1 MIVLSII
8 AADTQANAV
17 AALLSGGYLRFYD
30 GTQPADAD
38 APISSQRLLA
48 ELRFGTPAFGPAS
61 AGEITAK
68 PISKTEAVATGKATW
83 FRFLVNDGTTT
94 VMDGSVGI
102 AECDLS
108 LNDCRI
114 QQGAELTVS
123 NFCFTV

>member
-1 MIVLSII
+1 MIGLSKI
-8 AADTQANAV
+8 AANAQADAV
-17 AALLSGGYLRFYD
+17 AALLNAGYLRLYD

-38 APISSQRLLA
+38 TPVCSQRLLA
-48 ELRFGTPAFGPAS
+48 ECRFENPAFGPAS
-61 AGEITAK
+61 AGVITAK